1 MEQCSC
7 ASEQFTCHAE
17 FGCVCRHGFSGADCL
32 TRTSE
37 SSAIA
42 READTNT
49 AGIAWGV
56 VIVLILCGVIVMVM
70 LHYRRRVRNLK
81 TVIADVEY
89 HANPPGQPDRNHF
102 DNPVYAFNDNAQLL
116 NNLRPTKPSNM
127 ERLKRTLQPHQL
139 VGGVPVGTAAGGA
152 SSSEQSSESSGRAGA
167 YSVEYNSEMTQ
178 KNMNADLTN
187 PNLYHS
193 IDDNSEEHVYDEIKQ
208 KEGYKE
214 PGKSMAGECPFGC

>member
-1 MEQCSC
+1 MEQCACPS
-7 ASEQFTCHAE
+7 AQFTCHAE

-32 TRTSE
+32 KLTRVSE
-37 SSAIA
+37 PFAHEPDS
-42 READTNT
+42 NT
-49 AGIAWGV
+49 AGVAWGV

-70 LHYRRRVRNLK
+70 LHYRRRLRNLK

-89 HANPPGQPDRNHF
+89 HAHPPGHPPDRNHF

-116 NNLRPTKPSNM
+116 NNLRPNKPSNM
-127 ERLKRTLQPHQL
+127 ERLKRTLQPQHL
-139 VGGVPVGTAAGGA
+139 VGGAAAAAGA
-152 SSSEQSSESSGRAGA
+152 SSSEQSSEGSGRAGA
-167 YSVEYNSEMTQ
+167 YSVEYNTEMTQ

-214 PGKSMAGECPFGC
+214 PGKCGNCGDWVAKV